1 MGLDGD
7 QLEDSGCPL
16 RFCFYLSMGWA
27 RPKAHGAKKHS
38 VSVGWLDPRLW
49 WDGCSFK
56 EGLARLGILG
66 TVRSPASESLS
77 RAFDRLGGRCPV
89 RGGGGGGGGSGGGSG
104 SGGGDDGGNGQG
116 CLD

>member
-1 MGLDGD
+1 MSSSLLLLLVNGVG
-7 QLEDSGCPL
+7 QTQGTW
-16 RFCFYLSMGWA
+16 R
-27 RPKAHGAKKHS
+27 KKHS

-77 RAFDRLGGRCPV
+77 RAFDWLGGRCPV
-89 RGGGGGGGGSGGGSG
+89 RGGGGGGSSGGSGG
-104 SGGGDDGGNGQG
+104 GGGDDGGNGQG